1 MQKRIICMKNLGRH
15 IHAYHKLLKNANKL
29 RHTGAPGIQGDRSM
43 NFCTL
48 DQNDSQ

>member
-29 RHTGAPGIQGDRSM
+29 QLTGAPGIQGDRS
-43 NFCTL
+43 NEFL
-48 DQNDSQ
+48 HFRSE

>member
-1 MQKRIICMKNLGRH
+1 MKNLGRH

-29 RHTGAPGIQGDRSM
+29 QLTGAPGIYKGTDRI
-43 NFCTL
+43 NCTL